1 MKNNYK
7 ITDSIITKVVVK
19 RWNDQTDNYEIM
31 HTVDNVMFVTFIDY
45 LDNLSTI
52 AEVHWSVDYL
62 NLAYTRATVYVEFY

>member
-1 MKNNYK
+1 MNNK

-19 RWNDQTDNYEIM
+19 SWNDSIGTYEIM
-31 HTVDNVMFVTFIDY
+31 HTVDNMMFSAFIDY

-62 NLAYTRATVYVEFY
+62 NLGYTRAVVYLEF